1 MADAYIVGVDMIKF
15 GRFPEKTVPQLG
27 SEAALLAL
35 DDCGL
40 AIQDMQAFYCG
51 NLGQASGMVGQRI
64 LQEIGQTGIP
74 VVNVANACAT
84 GATAFREAWTS
95 VKADLYDL
103 VLAVGVEQMG
113 RGLLGGGGGSR
124 GISKE
129 GLLGSG
135 TMPSVFAEAGME
147 HTRAHG
153 TTFEQFAKVS
163 VKNHHHSTMN
173 AKAMYQIE
181 TPLETVMNAEMISY
195 PNTKLMCSVN
205 VDGSAA
211 AVIASEK
218 KAREL
223 GLMDRAV
230 KVRASV
236 LTSDPWQERDL
247 VMPDVNSC
255 TRKAAAAAYEM
266 AGLGP
271 DDIDLIE
278 LHDCFAT
285 AEILHYENLGLCE
298 DGEAGR
304 LIDDGEVALGGRIP
318 VNVSGGLLSKG
329 HPLGATGIAN
339 IYEVSTHL
347 RGCGRQTP
355 GGRRAHRLDPRHRP
369 RQRLRDPHPREG
381 CVAAREP
388 CGPYAP
394 AFGPARPLHEDRR
407 RQRHPQQPRQ
417 RARDRPAVQRRRGRP
432 GRPHGRHHPGQ
443 DPRRV
448 RWPRRPVLRR
458 VRQQRCRARV
468 AASQCRRAR
477 VRSCASR
484 RWSSF
489 GPPAASSSCTIRATW
504 AGFPASTIWRCTGTP
519 TWPVATA
526 GAERWSTTRASAR
539 AI

>member
-1 MADAYIVGVDMIKF
+1 MADAYVVGVDMIKF
-15 GRFPEKTVPQLG
+15 GRFPEKSVPQLG

-40 AIQDMQAFYCG
+40 TIHDMQALYCG

-84 GATAFREAWTS
+84 GATAFREAWAS
-95 VKADLYDL
+95 VKADLYDV

-147 HTRAHG
+147 HTRQHG

-173 AKAMYQIE
+173 SKAMYQIE

-247 VMPDVNSC
+247 VMPDVNTC

-266 AGLGP
+266 AGVGP

-304 LIDDGEVALGGRIP
+304 LIDDGDVALGGRIP

-347 RGCGRQTP
+347 RGAAGSRQVEGARIGLTHVIGLGSACGI
-355 GGRRAHRLDPRHRP
+355 HIL
-369 RQRLRDPHPREG
+369 EK
-381 CVAAREP
+381 AA
-388 CGPYAP
+388 
-394 AFGPARPLHEDRR
+394 
-407 RQRHPQQPRQ
+407 
-417 RARDRPAVQRRRGRP
+417 
-432 GRPHGRHHPGQ
+432 
-443 DPRRV
+443 
-448 RWPRRPVLRR
+448 
-458 VRQQRCRARV
+458 
-468 AASQCRRAR
+468 
-477 VRSCASR
+477 
-484 RWSSF
+484 
-489 GPPAASSSCTIRATW
+489 
-504 AGFPASTIWRCTGTP
+504 
-519 TWPVATA
+519 
-526 GAERWSTTRASAR
+526 
-539 AI
+539 